1 MELLN
6 IIRALN
12 KIKNGAF
19 TRIGYITE
27 VRMNADF
34 KNKGYRMLKVTE
46 TTVRFGL
53 NYGNIK
59 SVIEQNSKN
68 KAEGKV
74 KKPRANNNIDLIKNK
89 LVFNTNTQKAYVN
102 AFYAKNNNVKN
113 RYILVNVSND
123 VPYLIPITSDS
134 YKNIWEEY
142 IINSLKNTNEPPVF
156 QINTSNIFR
165 IGNYGSEITDEQIE
179 KYVIE
184 NYSR

>member
-19 TRIGYITE
+19 TRINYITE

-59 SVIEQNSKN
+59 SVIEQNAKN

-89 LVFNTNTQKAYVN
+89 LVFNTNTQKAYVKV
-102 AFYAKNNNVKN
+102 FYAKNNNAKN
-113 RYILVNVSND
+113 KYILVNVSND
-123 VPYLIPITSDS
+123 VPTFIPITRES

-142 IINSLKNTNEPPVF
+142 IINSLKNAIEPTML

-165 IGNYGSEITDEQIE
+165 IGSYGSEVTDEQIE
-179 KYVIE
+179 KYIIE

>member
-19 TRIGYITE
+19 TRISYITE

-59 SVIEQNSKN
+59 SVIEQNAKN
-68 KAEGKV
+68 KSEGKV
-74 KKPRANNNIDLIKNK
+74 RKPRVNNNIDLIKNK
-89 LVFNTNTQKAYVN
+89 LVFNTNTQKAYVK
-102 AFYAKNNNVKN
+102 AFYAKNNNAKN

-123 VPYLIPITSDS
+123 VPTFIPITGES

-142 IINSLKNTNEPPVF
+142 IINSLKNAIEPTML

-165 IGNYGSEITDEQIE
+165 IGSYGSEVTDEQIE